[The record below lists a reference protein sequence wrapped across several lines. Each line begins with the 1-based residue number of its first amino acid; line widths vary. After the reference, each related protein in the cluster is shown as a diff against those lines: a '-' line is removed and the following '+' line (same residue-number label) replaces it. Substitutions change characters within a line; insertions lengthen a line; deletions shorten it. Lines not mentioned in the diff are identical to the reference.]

1 VTATVAQL
9 GARAL
14 RKLGIA
20 IVADAS
26 RPAAGATVTAATV
39 AARVL
44 QELGVPVPE
53 GDRPASPGAALG
65 VFVLGTDELN
75 EQPIV
80 AQADLAARALR
91 AVGINPAPIGVGT
104 ATGITYNADQLAVSV
119 LIKLAVI
126 ASDETPSTADRTEVI
141 ARVYAAHDILA
152 GADYVTWSANT
163 VPGDVS
169 DFYIIMAANLAAPAF
184 GKPANMEAFT
194 AAQSMVRMQAL
205 SGAYGQ
211 SLAMDKIVE
220 VHERLNAAGLVR
232 WNVSEVPAAQAEA
245 YVQMAA
251 AILAP
256 VFGYQQDAQ
265 SVAAARAA
273 SDAAEASVRR
283 AAVIAGAQERAAD
296 KVIAVQNEVNA
307 LGLVTWTANA
317 IPAGMVD
324 SIATLAAMQMG
335 PEFGKEF
342 DPKMWEFNVNR
353 IRQVSMG
360 GPAGQALAEQ
370 KIRAVQWSLEA
381 RGRAR
386 WTMYD
391 VPSWAEEPL
400 VMMAASLLGPECGV
414 KPDPNWQQMA
424 EMDLMR
430 IVSLPSNRGP
440 VIASYF

>member
-1 VTATVAQL
+1 MTATVAQL

-14 RKLGIA
+14 RKLGVA
-20 IVADAS
+20 IVANAS

-44 QELGVPVPE
+44 LELGVPVPE
-53 GDRPASPGAALG
+53 GDRPAAPGAALG
-65 VFVLGTDELN
+65 VFVLGVDALN

-80 AQADLAARALR
+80 AQSEIAARALR

-104 ATGITYNADQLAVSV
+104 ATGITYNADQLAVAV
-119 LIKLAVI
+119 LIKLTVI
-126 ASDETPSTADRTEVI
+126 ASDETPSAADRTEAT

-152 GADYVTWSANT
+152 GADYVTWTVNT
-163 VPGDVS
+163 VPADVA
-169 DFYIIMAANLAAPAF
+169 DFYIIMAAQLTAPQF
-184 GKPANMEAFT
+184 GKPASMETFT
-194 AAQSMVRMQAL
+194 AAQAMVRQQAL
-205 SGAYGQ
+205 TGAYGQ
-211 SLAMDKIVE
+211 SLAMDKVVE

-232 WNVSEVPAAQAEA
+232 WDVASVPAAQAEA
-245 YVQMAA
+245 YVQMTAA
-251 AILAP
+251 LLAP
-256 VFGYQQDAQ
+256 VYGYQQDAQ
-265 SVAAARAA
+265 SVAATRAA
-273 SDAAEASVRR
+273 ADAAEASVRR
-283 AAVIAGAQERAAD
+283 AAVIAGAQERAAE

-324 SIATLAAMQMG
+324 PIATLAVMQMG

-342 DPKMWEFNVNR
+342 DPKMWEFNLNR

-386 WTMYD
+386 WSLFD
-391 VPSWAEEPL
+391 IPSWAEEPL
-400 VMMAASLLGPECGV
+400 VLMAATLLAPEVGV
-414 KPDPNWQQMA
+414 KADPNWAPAA

-430 IVSLPSNRGP
+430 IVSLPSNREP
-440 VIASYF
+440 VPVSYF